1 MDSYLHSTH
10 LATHS
15 RWPAVYSCPHDQE
28 ANTMPFGLRPRSA
41 ERIKKII
48 PLSHP
53 KRTIPT
59 VDLNLPLQI
68 FVVSQQCPHEHA
80 LVGH

>member
-1 MDSYLHSTH
+1 
-10 LATHS
+10 
-15 RWPAVYSCPHDQE
+15 
-28 ANTMPFGLRPRSA
+28 MPFGLRPRSA